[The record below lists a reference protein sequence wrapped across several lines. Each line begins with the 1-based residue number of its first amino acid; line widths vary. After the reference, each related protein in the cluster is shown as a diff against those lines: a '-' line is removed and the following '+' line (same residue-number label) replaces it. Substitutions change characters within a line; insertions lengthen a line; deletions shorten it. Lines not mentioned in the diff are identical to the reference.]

1 MLFSI
6 SSYYATAALLVT
18 SLQYL
23 HEASAFSLTQQH
35 LSCHNQIIKLQNHKS
50 HTILFATSNEES
62 NEKSSAAATS
72 TTNTSKSARERGIY
86 ARPSAAIERGSG
98 FFIPGLEGPRIR
110 ILFGITV
117 LIADWANHTFAE
129 SQVGDYGQIIAEV
142 LAAFYGALLL
152 LQGLIESGVGEVGS
166 RGDNNNNLVIEGNG
180 DGLDNNDI
188 DNSMKGTISSSGI
201 STIIQ
206 GNESTLKS
214 MQRLARTI
222 VNLTPAT
229 HFILAN
235 EEDGVL
241 YRYGIWVDDGN
252 RPGDN
257 NTEEDRSIIK
267 LALDAA
273 GSSRAGRVA
282 LPSDHPTSKLLPT
295 SATRCILVQSIVDGY
310 GSDNGGKSC
319 LIIGSDKLLPAY
331 TKNDLRWIGQ
341 LALQQA

>member
-1 MLFSI
+1 MLFSK
-6 SSYYATAALLVT
+6 SYYAAAALLIIT
-18 SLQYL
+18 PLQYYL
-23 HEASAFSLTQQH
+23 HEASAFSLTHEH
-35 LSCHNQIIKLQNHKS
+35 LSCHNQIITLQNHKS

-62 NEKSSAAATS
+62 SPTTTATNSS
-72 TTNTSKSARERGIY
+72 TSKSARERGIY

-129 SQVGDYGQIIAEV
+129 SQVGDYGQIIAEI

-166 RGDNNNNLVIEGNG
+166 RGNNSNNLVIEGNG
-180 DGLDNNDI
+180 DGVDNNDI
-188 DNSMKGTISSSGI
+188 DNAMKGTISSSGV
-201 STIIQ
+201 SPIIQ
-206 GNESTLKS
+206 GNEFALKS

-241 YRYGIWVDDGN
+241 YRYGIWVDDDN
-252 RPGDN
+252 KSGDN
-257 NTEEDRSIIK
+257 NTDEDRSVIK

-282 LPSDHPTSKLLPT
+282 LPSEHPASKLLPT
-295 SATRCILVQSIVDGY
+295 SATRCILIQSIDIDGY
-310 GSDNGGKSC
+310 GSDTGGKSC

-341 LALQQA
+341 IALHQP

>member
-1 MLFSI
+1 MMLFSI
-6 SSYYATAALLVT
+6 PYYTAAALLIIT
-18 SLQYL
+18 SLQYYP
-23 HEASAFSLTQQH
+23 HEASAFSLTHEH
-35 LSCHNQIIKLQNHKS
+35 LSCHNQIITLQNHKS
-50 HTILFATSNEES
+50 HTTLFATSNEES
-62 NEKSSAAATS
+62 SPTTTA

-142 LAAFYGALLL
+142 LAALYGALLL

-166 RGDNNNNLVIEGNG
+166 RGNNSNNLVIEGNG
-180 DGLDNNDI
+180 DGVDNNDV
-188 DNSMKGTISSSGI
+188 DNTMMKGTISSSGV
-201 STIIQ
+201 SPIIQ

-229 HFILAN
+229 HFSLAN
-235 EEDGVL
+235 EEDGNL
-241 YRYGIWVDDGN
+241 YRYGIWADDDN
-252 RPGDN
+252 KSGDN
-257 NTEEDRSIIK
+257 NTDDEDRSIIK

-282 LPSDHPTSKLLPT
+282 LPSDHPASKLLPT
-295 SATRCILVQSIVDGY
+295 SATRCILVQNIDGY
-310 GSDNGGKSC
+310 GSDIMVESH
-319 LIIGSDKLLPAY
+319 A
-331 TKNDLRWIGQ
+331 
-341 LALQQA
+341 

>member
-6 SSYYATAALLVT
+6 SYYAAAALLIT
-18 SLQYL
+18 SLQYYL
-23 HEASAFSLTQQH
+23 HEASAFSLTHEH
-35 LSCHNQIIKLQNHKS
+35 LSCHNQITTLQNHKS

-62 NEKSSAAATS
+62 SPTTTA

-152 LQGLIESGVGEVGS
+152 LQGLIESGVGEIGS
-166 RGDNNNNLVIEGNG
+166 RGNNSNNLVIEGNG
-180 DGLDNNDI
+180 DGVDNNDI
-188 DNSMKGTISSSGI
+188 DNTMKGTISSSGI
-201 STIIQ
+201 SPIIR
-206 GNESTLKS
+206 GNESALKS

-241 YRYGIWVDDGN
+241 YRYGIWVDDDN
-252 RPGDN
+252 KSGDT

-282 LPSDHPTSKLLPT
+282 LPSDHPASKLLPT
-295 SATRCILVQSIVDGY
+295 SASRCILVQSIDIDGY

-341 LALQQA
+341 IALHQP

>member
-1 MLFSI
+1 M
-6 SSYYATAALLVT
+6 
-18 SLQYL
+18 
-23 HEASAFSLTQQH
+23 
-35 LSCHNQIIKLQNHKS
+35 
-50 HTILFATSNEES
+50 
-62 NEKSSAAATS
+62 
-72 TTNTSKSARERGIY
+72 
-86 ARPSAAIERGSG
+86 
-98 FFIPGLEGPRIR
+98 EGPRIR

-152 LQGLIESGVGEVGS
+152 LQGLIESGVGKVGS

-188 DNSMKGTISSSGI
+188 DNNAMKGTISSSGI
-201 STIIQ
+201 SPIIQ

-241 YRYGIWVDDGN
+241 YRYGIWVDDDN
-252 RPGDN
+252 KASGDN
-257 NTEEDRSIIK
+257 TEDDRSIIK

-282 LPSDHPTSKLLPT
+282 LPSDHPASKLLPT
-295 SATRCILVQSIVDGY
+295 SATRCILVQSIDIDGY
-310 GSDNGGKSC
+310 GSDTGGKSC

-341 LALQQA
+341 LALQQS

>member
-6 SSYYATAALLVT
+6 SYYAAAALLLIT
-18 SLQYL
+18 SLQYYL
-23 HEASAFSLTQQH
+23 HEASAFSLTHEH

-50 HTILFATSNEES
+50 HTILFATSSNEES
-62 NEKSSAAATS
+62 SPTTTA

-129 SQVGDYGQIIAEV
+129 SQLGDYGQIIAEV

-152 LQGLIESGVGEVGS
+152 LQGLIESGVGEIGS
-166 RGDNNNNLVIEGNG
+166 RGNNSNNLVIEGNG
-180 DGLDNNDI
+180 DGVDNNDV
-188 DNSMKGTISSSGI
+188 DNAMKGTTSSGV
-201 STIIQ
+201 SPIIQ

-241 YRYGIWVDDGN
+241 YRYGIWVD
-252 RPGDN
+252 GDN
-257 NTEEDRSIIK
+257 KSGDNYTDEDRSIIK

-282 LPSDHPTSKLLPT
+282 LPSDHPASKLLPT
-295 SATRCILVQSIVDGY
+295 SATRCILVQSIDIDGY

-341 LALQQA
+341 LALHQP

>member
-1 MLFSI
+1 
-6 SSYYATAALLVT
+6 
-18 SLQYL
+18 
-23 HEASAFSLTQQH
+23 
-35 LSCHNQIIKLQNHKS
+35 
-50 HTILFATSNEES
+50 
-62 NEKSSAAATS
+62 
-72 TTNTSKSARERGIY
+72 
-86 ARPSAAIERGSG
+86 
-98 FFIPGLEGPRIR
+98 
-110 ILFGITV
+110 
-117 LIADWANHTFAE
+117 
-129 SQVGDYGQIIAEV
+129 V

-166 RGDNNNNLVIEGNG
+166 RGNNSNNLVIEGNG
-180 DGLDNNDI
+180 DGVDNNDI
-188 DNSMKGTISSSGI
+188 DNAMMKSTISSSGI
-201 STIIQ
+201 SPIIQ

-241 YRYGIWVDDGN
+241 YRYGIWVDDN
-252 RPGDN
+252 KSGDN
-257 NTEEDRSIIK
+257 NTDDEDRSIIK

-282 LPSDHPTSKLLPT
+282 LPSDHPASKLLPT
-295 SATRCILVQSIVDGY
+295 SATRCILVQSIDIDGY
-310 GSDNGGKSC
+310 GSDTGGKSC

-341 LALQQA
+341 LALQQP